1 MEPAAITFA
10 VVAVFCGA
18 FVRGYSGF
26 GSSMIWVSSLSL
38 VFPPLLVVP
47 AVFLLEIAVSINLLP
62 KVWREVEWRSLRWLL
77 VGAVVATPAGLYL
90 LAALPDTPVRIAI
103 SLAILTTSFLLWR
116 GFALRAVPGAGPA
129 AATGLL
135 AGAMNGAIGFG
146 GPPAIL
152 FYFSSPAAVG
162 VSRASVIAFLFGLDA
177 IGAAMAAGQGLYD
190 ADVLVLALV
199 LVVPVLVG
207 ISLGNRRFLKAD
219 PERFRR
225 YVLILLAALS
235 VAVLARAVVA

>member
-1 MEPAAITFA
+1 MEPASIAFA
-10 VVAVFCGA
+10 FVAVFVGA
-18 FVRGYSGF
+18 FVRGYTGF

-38 VFPPLLVVP
+38 VFPPILVVP
-47 AVFLLEIAVSINLLP
+47 AVFLLEIAASANLLP
-62 KVWREVEWRSLRWLL
+62 RVWREVEWRSLRWLL
-77 VGAVVATPAGLYL
+77 TGAVVATPAGLYL
-90 LAALPDTPVRIAI
+90 LAALPAAPVRIAI
-103 SLAILTTSFLLWR
+103 SLTILTTSILLWR
-116 GFALRAVPGAGPA
+116 GFAWRAVPGAGPA
-129 AATGLL
+129 TAAGLL
-135 AGAMNGAIGFG
+135 AGAMNGSIGVG
-146 GPPAIL
+146 GPPVIL
-152 FYFSSPAAVG
+152 FYFSSPAAAG

-190 ADVLVLALV
+190 TDVLVLALV

-235 VAVLARAVVA
+235 VAVLVRAVVA

>member
-103 SLAILTTSFLLWR
+103 SLAILTTSILLWR

-152 FYFSSPAAVG
+152 FYFSSPATVG

>member
-38 VFPPLLVVP
+38 GFPPLLVVP
-47 AVFLLEIAVSINLLP
+47 AVFLLEIAASINLLP

-103 SLAILTTSFLLWR
+103 SLAILTTSILLWR

-199 LVVPVLVG
+199 LIVPVLVG

-225 YVLILLAALS
+225 WVLILLAALS

>member
-1 MEPAAITFA
+1 MEPASIAFA

-18 FVRGYSGF
+18 FVRGYAGF

-38 VFPPLLVVP
+38 VFPPVVVIP
-47 AVFLLEIAVSINLLP
+47 AVFLLEIAVGANLLP

-77 VGAVVATPAGLYL
+77 AGAVVATPAGLYL
-90 LAALPDTPVRIAI
+90 LAALPAAPVRIAI
-103 SLAILTTSFLLWR
+103 AIVILAATILLWR
-116 GFALRAVPGAGPA
+116 GFAWRAVPGAWPA
-129 AATGLL
+129 AAAGML
-135 AGAMNGAIGFG
+135 AGAMNGGTGIG
-146 GPPAIL
+146 GPPVIL

-162 VSRASVIAFLFGLDA
+162 VSRASVIAFLFGLDV
-177 IGAAMAAGQGLYD
+177 IGTAMAAGQGLYH

-207 ISLGNRRFLKAD
+207 IGLGNRRFVKAD

-225 YVLILLAALS
+225 FVLILLAMLS
-235 VAVLARAVVA
+235 VAVLVRAVVA